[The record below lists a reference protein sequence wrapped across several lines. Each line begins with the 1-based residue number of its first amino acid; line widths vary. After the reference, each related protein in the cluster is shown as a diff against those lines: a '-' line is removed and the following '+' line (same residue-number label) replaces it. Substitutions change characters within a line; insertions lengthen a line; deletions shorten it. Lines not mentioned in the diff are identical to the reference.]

1 MPLPKERLVFVG
13 ILGIALGALAVD
25 RLVLGMGGPSV
36 AGAAES
42 AVPEPA
48 AETAASPPVLRP
60 AQPLPTESSLTHV
73 AGRLRALDVST
84 SRLSELP
91 ESFRVPQKREPE
103 ASAPKPVEIDVHAP
117 DVTAIL
123 VGPYPAAVADGRTV
137 RVGDLVAD
145 WTVVA
150 IASDL
155 VVFDRQGYRV
165 ERRVR

>member
-1 MPLPKERLVFVG
+1 MFVG

-25 RLVLGMGGPSV
+25 RLVLGVGGPSV
-36 AGAAES
+36 AGAAEPVAPDAPS
-42 AVPEPA
+42 TPV
-48 AETAASPPVLRP
+48 AELRP

-103 ASAPKPVEIDVHAP
+103 AATPKAVEIDVNVP

-137 RVGDLVAD
+137 RVGDLVAE

-155 VVFDRQGYRV
+155 VVFDRQGHRV